1 MVYGGSVMKI
11 FKNFTPYLP
20 ESDDIPGNVL
30 FLLSADGLD
39 WYEAQKEFSENSLK
53 IMFDSCGVICC
64 AETDAS
70 RLWPVDCSVAEIE
83 NKKVPDGF
91 DVGAGEWM
99 FDGKKITPREL
110 SRAEIETRAQAQKTR
125 LMNAATTAIS
135 TLQDSVDLGMATA
148 DESALLPV
156 WKTYRVLL
164 NRVDTTAA
172 PDIEWPEV
180 PDNVA

>member
-20 ESDDIPGNVL
+20 ESDDIPENVL

-53 IMFDSCGVICC
+53 IMFDSDGVICC
-64 AETDAS
+64 AEMDVS
-70 RLWPVDCSVAEIE
+70 RLWPINCSVAEIE
-83 NKKVPDGF
+83 SKNLPDGF
-91 DVGAGEWM
+91 EVGAGKWI
-99 FDGKKITPREL
+99 FDGKKITAREL
-110 SRAEIETRAQAQKTR
+110 SQAEIETRAQAQKTR

-148 DESALLPV
+148 EENALLPV
-156 WKTYRVLL
+156 WKIYRVLL
-164 NRVDTTAA
+164 NRVDVTAA
-172 PDIEWPEV
+172 PDIDWPEE